1 MRLTLA
7 LLLLAFACGDPP
19 VDDGDGGTSPV
30 ATGVIEGT
38 ILYNGPR
45 PVCRD
50 DGEGRRVVGRV
61 VLTLFEYD
69 NPPPPQGRA
78 TSAANLFTLPGP
90 LLFTSL
96 GDCLPDE
103 PTLEDR
109 RVFIT
114 RSVDFT
120 WPELELHQDA
130 PITYQV
136 RGFYDY
142 DEDFNP
148 FFSVSNLPTA
158 GDVGGGAFQ
167 DTTAA
172 VLVPARLQFGSR
184 DERPNGDLI
193 GGVTVTL
200 GAPIN
205 TERPVFRME
214 TLPLDGESTLP
225 LTADPIELE
234 QMLWEATMTRLHLY
248 SRDPAD
254 EMTSR
259 LLAGLRAGGL
269 DLAVS
274 NPFAYAWYVRPV
286 DADGDGAGDL
296 HPLLGSLGIP
306 WETPAAVMQRI
317 PDRRDIETAARIPAV
332 SLIPSMRP
340 SQTATTRVF
349 YPTVDVLVPPIAAMI
364 TNLDP
369 RCTIPI
375 VPPGNTTNVYEAA
388 TSDCQ
393 ELPAGRYA
401 TNVLHGVAG
410 ALPVGA
416 GLVSCSGDE
425 DCTDGLTSC
434 QSNVCVVT
442 PPASQTSA
450 SLLGG
455 FYSSQAWTLP
465 NDLGDP
471 AQIGEENVVP
481 EQGAAS
487 LFVVFDPDPSSP
499 TPDRP
504 GCDAA
509 LDPVMMAPRPIMY
522 RNFSEH
528 DDPDA
533 VRTLCCAPI
542 QHLCDVPL
550 CGTAP
555 ANPADPT
562 GPQVRLGPTELG
574 EDGITPNCVPFLMP
588 AACCGG

>member
-1 MRLTLA
+1 MRFVPLFLI
-7 LLLLAFACGDPP
+7 LFVACGDPP
-19 VDDGDGGTSPV
+19 VDDGDGGTAPT
-30 ATGVIEGT
+30 ATGVLEGT
-38 ILYNGPR
+38 ILYAGPR
-45 PVCRD
+45 PVCVD
-50 DGEGRRVVGRV
+50 EGEGRRVVGRV

-69 NPPPPQGRA
+69 NPPPPVGRA

-96 GDCLPDE
+96 DDCLPDD

-109 RVFIT
+109 RLFIT

-120 WPELELHQDA
+120 WPELELHEDE
-130 PITYQV
+130 PIEYQV

-158 GDVGGGAFQ
+158 GDVGGGAFE
-167 DTTAA
+167 DTSAA

-184 DERPNGDLI
+184 IDRPNGDLL

-200 GAPIN
+200 GAPVN

-214 TLPLDGESTLP
+214 TLPLNGESTLP
-225 LTADPIELE
+225 LTFDPVELE
-234 QMLWEATMTRLHLY
+234 TMVWEATMTRFHLY
-248 SRDPAD
+248 DRNPAD
-254 EMTSR
+254 PMTAQ
-259 LLAGLRAGGL
+259 LLQGLEAGGL
-269 DLAVS
+269 NLDVS
-274 NPFAYAWYVRPV
+274 NPFSYAWYIRPV
-286 DADGDGAGDL
+286 DGDGDGAGDL

-306 WETPAAVMQRI
+306 WETPAPVMLRI
-317 PDRRDIETAARIPAV
+317 PDRPDIEAAARIPAV
-332 SLIPSMRP
+332 SLVPSVRP

-349 YPTVDVLVPPIAAMI
+349 YPSIDIMIPPIATMT

-369 RCTIPI
+369 RCTIPM
-375 VPPGNTTNVYEAA
+375 VPPGNTTTTYEIV

-393 ELPAGRYA
+393 EVPAGRYA
-401 TNVLHGVAG
+401 TNVLHGVAAG
-410 ALPVGA
+410 LPVGA
-416 GLVSCSGDE
+416 GLVSCGGDE

-434 QSNVCVVT
+434 ESNVCVVT
-442 PPASQTSA
+442 PPASQTTA

-455 FYSSQAWTLP
+455 QFSSQAWTLP
-465 NDLGDP
+465 NDLGDT
-471 AQIGEENVVP
+471 AQIGEENVVA
-481 EQGAAS
+481 EQGLAS
-487 LFVVFDPDPSSP
+487 LFVVFDPDSS
-499 TPDRP
+499 TPNTERA
-504 GCDAA
+504 GCDTAI
-509 LDPVMMAPRPIMY
+509 DPMMMAPRPIMY

-528 DDPDA
+528 ADADA

-562 GPQVRLGPTELG
+562 GPEVRLGPTELA

-588 AACCGG
+588 AACCSG